1 MREFLK
7 NVPLFA
13 NLPEDDIDRLC
24 QMMERIEL
32 ADGEELFAEGSQGNR
47 AYIIESGELEIIK
60 VSGKRNVLLAVRATG
75 DVIGE
80 MSLVDN
86 SPRMASVRA
95 RGDTSLLSIHHDQL
109 THLLSTSKS
118 AAEAMFYTVLARWRN
133 TESKLR
139 QSEKMATLGTMTAGI
154 AHELNNPAAAVKRGA
169 VQLESAMTDLAMTYV
184 ELSKADL
191 TDEQRYTV
199 QRLAIHCQEQ
209 AGIPSLMDA
218 LERSDREYELETW
231 LEDNGV
237 EDGWELA
244 PSLVEMNYTDEDLAA
259 LVNDFET
266 EQMALMI
273 RWLSATYR
281 TYNLFAELRQG
292 AERISGI
299 VKALKTYSYLDQAP
313 VQAVDVNKGLDD
325 TILILSHKLKTGP
338 SVRRRYDEGLPK
350 IQAYGSELN
359 QVWTN
364 LIDNAADALAEQGSE
379 NGIITLRTRSD
390 DSWIVVEIEDN
401 GPGIPVEIQSRIF
414 EPFFTTKPPGE
425 GTGLGLDISYNI
437 VVMKHRGELKL
448 DSEPGRTTFQV
459 WLPINFEENTVT
471 PLRGHDDEDEYD
483 QFPANLSDT

>member
-1 MREFLK
+1 MQDFLR

-13 NLPEDDIDRLC
+13 NLPDEDLDRLC
-24 QMMERIEL
+24 EMLVRIEL
-32 ADGEELFAEGSQGNR
+32 SDGEELFAEGSQGDR

-60 VSGKRNVLLAVRATG
+60 VSGERNVLLAVRGVG

-95 RGDTSLLSIHHDQL
+95 LGETCLLSVHHDQL
-109 THLLSTSKS
+109 TYLLSTSSS

-154 AHELNNPAAAVKRGA
+154 AHELNNPSAAVKRGA
-169 VQLESAMTDLAMTYV
+169 EQLESAMTDLTMSYV
-184 ELSKADL
+184 ELSKAEL

-209 AGIPSLMDA
+209 AGEPPMMDA
-218 LERSDREYELETW
+218 LERSDKEYELETW

-237 EDGWELA
+237 EDAWELA
-244 PSLVEMNYTDEDLAA
+244 PSLVEMNYTDDDLTL
-259 LVNDFET
+259 LVKDFET
-266 EQMALMI
+266 EQLGLMV

-281 TYNLFAELRQG
+281 TYNLFAELSQG

-313 VQAVDVNKGLDD
+313 IQAVNVNKGLND
-325 TILILSHKLKTGP
+325 TVLILNHKLKSGH
-338 SVRRRYDEGLPK
+338 SLRREYDDDLPE
-350 IQAYGSELN
+350 IHGYGSELN

-364 LIDNAADALAEQGSE
+364 LIDNAADALAEKPAGE
-379 NGIITLRTRSD
+379 GLITLRTRQD
-390 DSWIVVEIEDN
+390 DNWIVVDIEDN
-401 GPGIPVEIQSRIF
+401 GTGIPPEVQSRIF
-414 EPFFTTKPPGE
+414 DPFFTTKPPGE

-437 VVMKHRGELKL
+437 VVMKHRGEIKV
-448 DSEPGRTTFQV
+448 DSEPGRTTFHV
-459 WLPINFEENTVT
+459 WLPVNFEENMVT
-471 PLRGHDDEDEYD
+471 PLRGYEEEEEYD
-483 QFPANLSDT
+483 QLPSGQ